1 MWGKARAGRALY
13 GLLGVNLKGKCC
25 AGKGMAAGGEAGE
38 GGAERGRPG
47 TESAPQGAD
56 KAKAPEPRL

>member
-13 GLLGVNLKGKCC
+13 GLLGFNLKGKHC
-25 AGKGMAAGGEAGE
+25 AGNGMAAGGEAGE
-38 GGAERGRPG
+38 GAERGRPG

>member
-13 GLLGVNLKGKCC
+13 GLLGLNLRAKPG
-25 AGKGMAAGGEAGE
+25 AANARAAGGVGGA
-38 GGAERGRPG
+38 GAERGRPG